1 MSANYKAVS
10 WTPSKLIY
18 DAVALAAT
26 TAYLQIYLY
35 LGALP
40 GPDGIPPDEP
50 TLSMKAFGSCAFLL
64 LTVVLAIGP
73 LARLDRRFLPLLY
86 NRRHLGVLTCA
97 VAAGHV
103 WSVLGWYFAY
113 SEIPMLRALLVADT
127 NIGQLAGFAFLVPGI
142 IAFTILL
149 VLAATS
155 HDFWLAFFGPPVWKA
170 IHMTIYAAY
179 LLVVGHIA
187 FGALQDAGSFALP
200 VVCALSAGALATL
213 HLLAGRKAA
222 AQDRQLA
229 AASETAPWVEACD
242 ARHIAE
248 GRAIVVKLAQG
259 EPVAIFRHAGRLSAV
274 SNLCAHQN
282 GPLGEGRVVD
292 GCITCPWHGYQ
303 YRLEDGCSPPPFTER
318 VATYRLQ
325 FDGSTVL
332 LDPRPNPPGT
342 PVPPLAIPESVR

>member
-1 MSANYKAVS
+1 MSATYKCVS

-18 DAVALAAT
+18 DAVAIAAT
-26 TAYLQIYLY
+26 VAYLLIYLT
-35 LGALP
+35 LGAGP
-40 GPDGIPPDEP
+40 GPDGIAPDGQ

-103 WSVLGWYFAY
+103 SSVLGWYIAY
-113 SEIPMLRALLVADT
+113 IDIPPLQALVVADPHLD
-127 NIGQLAGFAFLVPGI
+127 QLAGFAFIVPGI
-142 IAFTILL
+142 VAFTILL

-155 HDFWLAFFGPPVWKA
+155 HDFWLAFLGPGVWKA
-170 IHMTIYAAY
+170 IHMAAYAACI
-179 LLVVGHIA
+179 LVIGHIS
-187 FGALQDAGSFALP
+187 FGALQDARSLALGL
-200 VVCALSAGALATL
+200 VCLASAAILVTL

-222 AQDRQLA
+222 ALDRPIAEVTQTP
-229 AASETAPWVEACD
+229 SWVAACD
-242 ARHIAE
+242 IGRIRE
-248 GRAIVVKLAQG
+248 GRAVVVNLADG
-259 EPVAIFRHAGRLSAV
+259 EPVAIFRHAEQLSAI

-292 GCITCPWHGYQ
+292 GCVTCPWHGFQ

-318 VATYRLQ
+318 IATYRLML
-325 FDGSTVL
+325 DGDTVL
-332 LDPRPNPPGT
+332 IDPRPNPPGT
-342 PVPPLAIPESVR
+342 HVQPLAIPERAL